1 MRRNLHPT
9 EGARFLFERILDED
23 TRASYRAQIYT
34 PAEVFEATAT
44 LGDDGSVELPPTGA
58 PRELDERLATM
69 ARLLARDATKRR
81 ADGLGAW
88 PERVLRW
95 RK

>member
-9 EGARFLFERILDED
+9 EGARFLFERTADEGP
-23 TRASYRAQIYT
+23 RARYRAQIYT
-34 PAEVFEATAT
+34 PTELFEAAAI
-44 LGDDGSVELPPTGA
+44 LGEDGSVELPPTGA
-58 PRELDERLATM
+58 SAELDERLATM
-69 ARLLARDATKRR
+69 ARLIARDAAKRR

>member
-9 EGARFLFERILDED
+9 EGARFLFERTSDEGAQA
-23 TRASYRAQIYT
+23 RYRAQIYT
-34 PAEVFEATAT
+34 PTELFESSAL
-44 LGDDGSVELPPTGA
+44 LGEDGRVELPPSGA
-58 PRELDERLATM
+58 PAALDERLLVM
-69 ARLLARDATKRR
+69 ARLIARDAAKRR

-88 PERVLRW
+88 PDRVLRW